1 MHFHYLLKQVHQ
13 TLTQTLVCL
22 RLTAQH
28 LLCHFELSHFR
39 KAQVLLHE
47 IAINHALL
55 VDCRQLLN
63 LAELRPLH
71 ESQVLIDKLVHRQL
85 QPLEHI
91 KAQWGKAEQSTQA
104 AFCSAVHDLLLIVAK
119 LGFKLLDCICKLL
132 TRKGDVSA
140 HKVVKFLI

>member
-1 MHFHYLLKQVHQ
+1 MHFHYLLQQVHQ
-13 TLTQTLVCL
+13 TLTNTLVCL

-39 KAQVLLHE
+39 QAQVLLHE
-47 IAINHALL
+47 VAINDALL

-71 ESQVLIDKLVHRQL
+71 ESQVLIDKFVHRQL
-85 QPLEHI
+85 KPLEHI

-104 AFCSAVHDLLLIVAK
+104 AFCSTVHDLLLI
-119 LGFKLLDCICKLL
+119 I
-132 TRKGDVSA
+132 T
-140 HKVVKFLI
+140 